1 MKKIKVIIALYTI
14 FIALIIAA
22 FLPALNISSEG
33 YNTKTAGVILTQQAE
48 IVTEDVATEVMDEL
62 APTTVAEEDI
72 TKEQASSVTM
82 IEKMA
87 EQEIVAEELAV
98 NEPVST
104 IESTVAAIETAV
116 IVEPAVAV
124 AEVEVAVIIP
134 EPTSSAIETST
145 STAPVATDAV
155 YSVIDGNKLDAES
168 YAGFK
173 LYRNWC
179 ARCHGTYGQGMVGP
193 NLADSLKYIDK
204 DQFYD
209 TVENGKSGTIGSMPA
224 WRKNVKVMAGRDK
237 LYAYLMARSDGAI
250 GIEKPKKQ

>member
-1 MKKIKVIIALYTI
+1 MKNIKVITI
-14 FIALIIAA
+14 IHIIFVALIIAA

-33 YNTKTAGVILTQQAE
+33 YNTKKAGVISTQQVD
-48 IVTEDVATEVMDEL
+48 IVTKEVATEVENEL
-62 APTTVAEEDI
+62 ASITVAEVDI
-72 TKEQASSVTM
+72 TKKQTPSVTM
-82 IEKMA
+82 IEKMV
-87 EQEIVAEELAV
+87 EQEIVAEQLVVIEPALAV
-98 NEPVST
+98 VDM
-104 IESTVAAIETAV
+104 AM
-116 IVEPAVAV
+116 
-124 AEVEVAVIIP
+124 IIP
-134 EPTSSAIETST
+134 EPTSSVSETSS
-145 STAPVATDAV
+145 STVVMDTI
-155 YSVIDGNKLDAES
+155 YSVIDGNKLDADS

-204 DQFYD
+204 EQFYD
-209 TVENGKSGTIGSMPA
+209 TVEKGKSGTIGSMPA